1 MRSLPLVLAA
11 AIVATSFT
19 VVAQTDKP
27 AVQAKTEAA
36 LRTRLTEKFP
46 GIRVQELS
54 PSPIPGLY
62 EFTADGDVMY
72 ISADGKYLVDAQI
85 IDIDRRMNVT
95 ENRRSGER
103 QKALAKLDEKQM
115 IVFGPATAKHT
126 VTVFTDVDCGY
137 CQKLHNE
144 MAQLNKLGIRVRY
157 LAFPRTG
164 PGTES
169 WRAMEAVWC
178 AKDRNEAMTRAKS
191 GESVKADKNCAST
204 SLIKAQYELGE
215 RLGVKGTPAVFT
227 STGEQIGGYVP
238 AAQMAEMLNQPS
250 Q

>member
-1 MRSLPLVLAA
+1 MRSLSLVLAA
-11 AIVATSFT
+11 VIVGTSLSAS
-19 VVAQTDKP
+19 AQTSKP
-27 AVQAKTEAA
+27 AAQAKTEAA
-36 LRTRLTEKFP
+36 LRTRLIDKFP
-46 GIRVQELS
+46 GIKVQEVT

-95 ENRRSGER
+95 ENKRAGER
-103 QKALAKLDEKQM
+103 QKALASLDEKQM
-115 IVFGPATAKHT
+115 IIFGPATAKHT
-126 VTVFTDVDCGY
+126 VTVFTDTDCGY

-164 PGTES
+164 PGTEG

-178 AKDRNEAMTRAKS
+178 SKDRNDAMTRAKA
-191 GESVKADKNCAST
+191 GEAVKGEKNCGT
-204 SLIKAQYELGE
+204 TPIKAQYELGE
-215 RLGVKGTPAVFT
+215 RLGVKGTPAIFT
-227 STGEQIGGYVP
+227 SSGEQIGGYVP
-238 AAQMAEMLNQPS
+238 AAQMAEMLNQPA